1 MESAAAFGE
10 VLDEF
15 LGDTAG
21 RIPAEE
27 PATKGWHPGIG
38 TRPLFSLEGATALR
52 SAALRNAAR
61 NDTPLRPSI
70 SHAKP
75 RPRPARALSA
85 TQRQALDL
93 LNSLGAHLAA
103 DFTRDELR
111 SAFRALARRYHP
123 DTNPA
128 VSGREFAAIRAA
140 YDAVR

>member
-10 VLDEF
+10 VLDDM
-15 LGDTAG
+15 LGDIAG

-27 PATKGWHPGIG
+27 PASRGWHPGIG
-38 TRPLFSLEGATALR
+38 TRPLFQFEGATALR
-52 SAALRNAAR
+52 NAALGNAAR
-61 NDTPLRPSI
+61 SDTPLRSNS

-85 TQRQALDL
+85 SQRQALDF
-93 LNSLGAHLAA
+93 LNSLGAKLTA
-103 DFTRDELR
+103 DFARDELR

-128 VSGREFAAIRAA
+128 VSGREFAAIRGA
-140 YDAVR
+140 YDALR

>member
-10 VLDEF
+10 VLDDV
-15 LGDTAG
+15 LGEIAG

-27 PATKGWHPGIG
+27 PAAGRGWHPGIG
-38 TRPLFSLEGATALR
+38 TRPLFHFEGATTLR
-52 SAALRNAAR
+52 QTASHA
-61 NDTPLRPSI
+61 TRPNV

-75 RPRPARALSA
+75 RPRPARAPSA
-85 TQRQALDL
+85 SQRQALDL
-93 LNSLGAHLAA
+93 LNSLGAALTA

-128 VSGREFAAIRAA
+128 VSGREFATLRSA
-140 YDAVR
+140 YDALKTRA